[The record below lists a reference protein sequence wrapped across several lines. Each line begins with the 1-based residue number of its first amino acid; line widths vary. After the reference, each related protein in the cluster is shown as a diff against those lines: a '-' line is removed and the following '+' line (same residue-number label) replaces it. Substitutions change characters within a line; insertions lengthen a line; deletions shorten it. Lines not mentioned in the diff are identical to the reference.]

1 MTALAGFG
9 RAGGAMAASLV
20 VAGMLMLLAGHD
32 PVGAYAAMARG
43 VFGSPD
49 RIAVALNRA
58 TPYLLAGS
66 GVALCFRAGL
76 ANIGAEGQIALGGL
90 AAAAA
95 ALLAPGWLPGLAMPA
110 AALLAA
116 ATAGA
121 AWSALAGVLR
131 VWRGVHEVLSTL
143 LLNFVAALLV
153 AEALHGDMGE
163 DGSGFPQSPMLDP
176 SAWLPPLV
184 QGLELHAGAPAALLA
199 AAVLQA
205 VLWRTVPGF
214 QWRLLGFS
222 PRAARYA
229 GVPVARATVAVMAV
243 GGALAGVAGGVE
255 VLGVHQRLIE
265 GFSAGFGFAAV
276 AIALVAAAEPLAV
289 VPAAVFFAA
298 LETGSQA
305 MQRATG
311 VPSSL
316 VLVIQGLTLLFVLA
330 GLGRRA

>member
-1 MTALAGFG
+1 MRAMG
-9 RAGGAMAASLV
+9 RAGGAAGLALV
-20 VAGMLMLLAGHD
+20 LAGFLMMLAGHD
-32 PVGAYAAMARG
+32 PLAAYAAMMRG

-49 RIAVALNRA
+49 RVAVAMVRA
-58 TPYLLAGS
+58 TPYVLAGS

-90 AAAAA
+90 AAAAI
-95 ALLAPGWLPGLAMPA
+95 ALMLPASGWTPGLA
-110 AALLAA
+110 LAA
-116 ATAGA
+116 GALAGA
-121 AWSALAGVLR
+121 AWSGLAGLLR

-143 LLNFVAALLV
+143 LLNFIAALLV
-153 AEALHGDMGE
+153 AEVLHGAMGE
-163 DGSGFPQSPMLDP
+163 EGSGFPQSPLLDP
-176 SAWLPPLV
+176 AAWLPPLV
-184 QGLELHAGAPAALLA
+184 RGFDVHAGAVLAVLA
-199 AAVLQA
+199 AGMLQF

-214 QWRLLGFS
+214 QWRLVGQS
-222 PRAARYA
+222 PAAARYA
-229 GVPVARATVAVMAV
+229 GVPVGWATVSVMAAA
-243 GGALAGVAGGVE
+243 GGLAGVAGGVE

-265 GFSAGFGFAAV
+265 GFSTGFGFAAV

-289 VPAAVFFAA
+289 VPAGLFFAA
-298 LETGSQA
+298 LETGAQA